1 MIAPIVTAAAIAD
14 DALEFVRYGKEQTRW
29 LSALMKAIA
38 LDVRHNQGRQS
49 EDLAALGQYIAY
61 DCSNYL
67 DCHAETLQGQL
78 NAIGG
83 DA

>member
-1 MIAPIVTAAAIAD
+1 MSTPMVTAAAIAD
-14 DALEFVRYGKEQTRW
+14 DALEVVRHGKEQTRW

-49 EDLAALGQYIAY
+49 EDLAALGQYLAY
-61 DCSNYL
+61 DCANYL

-83 DA
+83 AV